1 MTEAQRNK
9 EVVLGFLRVAF
20 EEKRPVEAFELYV
33 GKGYVQHN
41 PHAPGGASESAGY
54 LERFVAGFPELRL
67 EVRRVVAEDDLV
79 CTHSL
84 MRLTPDSRGSAIA
97 DVMRVREGRIV
108 EHWDVVQE
116 VPEVTAS
123 GNPVV

>member
-1 MTEAQRNK
+1 MTDSQRNK

-20 EEKRPVEAFELYV
+20 EEKRPVEAFESYV
-33 GKGYVQHN
+33 GEGYVQHN
-41 PHAPGGASESAGY
+41 PHAPGSAAESARY
-54 LERFVAGFPELRL
+54 LARFVREFPELRL
-67 EVRRVVAEDDLV
+67 EVKRVVAEDDLV

-84 MRLTPDSRGSAIA
+84 MRLTPDARGSAIA

-116 VPEVTAS
+116 VPEDTVS
-123 GNPVV
+123 GNSMV